1 MGAIRFP
8 VEQIPIS
15 DARFQRFHGS
25 TGAGAT
31 TSGDVPSSRNDAVDT
46 LAPSLGDVTLNEWGT
61 YSLASLRLNASRFEA
76 QISDGGA
83 RTTLQASQIE
93 LAAQTMTLRSDDGLI
108 EFSLSSLTMRASQ
121 LSLSFAQEQ
130 RQERV
135 SQFLRRMDDLAA
147 RLDAPSASRLRVSAQ
162 ALSLRF
168 SASATVSETA
178 LNGFEKAATML
189 SGPGNSVFA
198 HFLVLFR
205 TLLTSSDEEASEFL
219 EALNEFLD
227 AMASLA
233 EGNTEAVD
241 ANAAAQQ
248 AAPPASADGVRIFFE
263 QIDMSY
269 TRVEMSMG
277 SDQSNEADPLA
288 LDLDGNGVRLAEAEN
303 AQPFDMFGSGVP
315 VAVTFPAAG
324 DAFLAIDQNVN
335 GRIDSGK
342 ELFGDQHGAPN
353 GFAEL
358 AKYDQNLDTVIDRND
373 AVYGQLLLFGDLDAD
388 GTVRPDEFTSL
399 SNAGIVAI
407 DLHYNEVNRALTDG
421 NRIAQ
426 SSRFVRNDGSTG
438 EAADLVLR
446 TFSALA

>member
-15 DARFQRFHGS
+15 DVRFQRPHRS
-25 TGAGAT
+25 TGAGA
-31 TSGDVPSSRNDAVDT
+31 SSRDVSLSHNDAVDS
-46 LAPSLGDVTLNEWGT
+46 LAPSVGGLALNEWGT
-61 YSLASLRLNASRFEA
+61 YSLASLRLSASRLEA
-76 QISDGGA
+76 QTSDGGA

-130 RQERV
+130 RQQRV
-135 SQFLRRMDDLAA
+135 SQFMRRMDDLAA
-147 RLDAPSASRLRVSAQ
+147 RLEAPSASRLRVSAQ

-168 SASATVSETA
+168 SASASISETA
-178 LNGFEKAATML
+178 LNGFEKGATML
-189 SGPGNSVFA
+189 SGPGNSIFA

-205 TLLTSSDEEASEFL
+205 TFLTSSDEEASEFL
-219 EALNEFLD
+219 ERLNEFLE

-233 EGNTEAVD
+233 EGNTDAAD
-241 ANAAAQQ
+241 ANAAIQQ
-248 AAPPASADGVRIFFE
+248 AVPPGSADGVRVFFE
-263 QIDMSY
+263 QIEMSY

-277 SDQSNEADPLA
+277 SEQRHEADPLV
-288 LDLDGNGVRLAEAEN
+288 LDLDGNGISVVEAEA
-303 AQPFDMFGSGVP
+303 AQPFDMFGSGTP

-324 DAFLAIDQNVN
+324 DAFLAVDSNMN

-358 AKYDQNLDTVIDRND
+358 AKYDQNLDGIVDRHD
-373 AVYGQLLLFGDLDAD
+373 AIYEQLLLFGDLDAD

-399 SNAGIVAI
+399 SNAGITAI
-407 DLHYNEVNRALTDG
+407 DLRHNDVSRALTDG